1 VEAFGR
7 VSLLLALMLS
17 GLAARTQNLED
28 SPTQEEPKTGVIT
41 GSVECDDTQ
50 APARFAA
57 VVIIPIP
64 VSDVDGKV
72 TLATVSRHDVA
83 KTNLDGE
90 FTLANVLPG
99 SYFVLAELDGYLS
112 PVWQFDE
119 DDLKDMTAETIKDV
133 TALLP
138 AVQVEAGKT
147 AHADITLQRGS
158 SISGTVTYEDGSP
171 AIGVNLRLEVATDDP
186 EGKTLLLGGL
196 TSRSI
201 GKSDDYGHYRISGW
215 PGGKYI
221 LGATLPGQTLFSNP
235 VAPASKEA
243 STWYLAQGGT
253 VTVYSEK
260 TFHRKDARVFAVS
273 RGEDLSG
280 VDIELPLHGL
290 HSIAGNVVA
299 EGNQPPVVSG
309 LVYLQDIND
318 KKFSSRTVVS
328 ADGSFQFFNLPAG
341 NYKLTT
347 GDLSD
352 LVPQALEPSPEAA
365 RYAYKNASTTVE
377 VMDKDLKGAAIVI
390 PGETKPTEGSNTQN
404 PE

>member
-1 VEAFGR
+1 
-7 VSLLLALMLS
+7 
-17 GLAARTQNLED
+17 
-28 SPTQEEPKTGVIT
+28 
-41 GSVECDDTQ
+41 
-50 APARFAA
+50 
-57 VVIIPIP
+57 
-64 VSDVDGKV
+64 
-72 TLATVSRHDVA
+72 
-83 KTNLDGE
+83 
-90 FTLANVLPG
+90 
-99 SYFVLAELDGYLS
+99 
-112 PVWQFDE
+112 
-119 DDLKDMTAETIKDV
+119 
-133 TALLP
+133 
-138 AVQVEAGKT
+138 
-147 AHADITLQRGS
+147 
-158 SISGTVTYEDGSP
+158 
-171 AIGVNLRLEVATDDP
+171 LRLEVATDDP